1 MKASC
6 TAVFLVLWGFLT
18 QTWAQGIDHP
28 LIKRLSDG
36 ALLGLSKLTTELRG
50 AKVIIVGEQHDEPAH
65 HRAQLS
71 ILRSLSDSGVPLA
84 IGMEM
89 FGQDAQGALERWSRG
104 EMAEEEMEQLFQE
117 NWSGTSWVL
126 YRDILLFARDRRIP
140 IVGLNLPREIT
151 QKVARE
157 GYGALPEEVRQK
169 LGDLRCDVDPVYR
182 TFLLWAFEAHRNDE
196 ERGFDRFCLA
206 QVLWDTAMAR
216 AILRFLRDNQG
227 STMVVLAGVGHAWNR
242 GIPKRMAVQ
251 EDFLYR
257 VIIPETVE
265 KLRVEPLDPEDA
277 DYLWLR
283 LEDSPSAEDPGQ

>member
-1 MKASC
+1 MRAAS
-6 TAVFLVLWGFLT
+6 TAIFLFLWGFLT
-18 QTWAQGIDHP
+18 QTWAQGVDHP

-71 ILRSLSDSGVPLA
+71 ILTSLSDSAVPLA

-89 FGQDAQGALERWSRG
+89 FRQDAQGALERWSRG

-140 IVGLNLPREIT
+140 IVGLNLPWEIT

-157 GYGALPEEVRQK
+157 GYGAVPDEVRQK
-169 LGDLRCDVDPVYR
+169 LGDVCCDVDPVHR
-182 TFLLWAFEAHRNDE
+182 TLLLWAFEAHRSDE
-196 ERGFDRFCLA
+196 EGGFDRFCQA

-227 STMVVLAGVGHAWNR
+227 STMVVLAGVAHAWKR
-242 GIPKRMAVQ
+242 GVPKRIGVQ

-265 KLRVEPLDPEDA
+265 KLRVDSLNAEDA
-277 DYLWLR
+277 DYLWLK
-283 LEDSPSAEDPGQ
+283 LENSPSAEDPSQ